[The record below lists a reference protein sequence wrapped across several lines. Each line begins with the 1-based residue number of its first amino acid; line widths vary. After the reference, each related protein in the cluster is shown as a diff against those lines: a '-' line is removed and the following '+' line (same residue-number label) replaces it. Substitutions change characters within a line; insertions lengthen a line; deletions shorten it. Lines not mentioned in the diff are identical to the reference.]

1 METVKH
7 LYIVSF
13 GHSDQYRLETEEPLG
28 SPLHSRHD
36 HLDQI
41 EEKVKTFLEKK
52 FPGKPLA
59 FFFTP
64 RVEEVEWC
72 HRDKYMAFP
81 LLDDAGLDKIEK
93 VLVKEVEDMESLD
106 NLNSNRFSNDGPD
119 PYTKA

>member
-13 GHSDQYRLETEEPLG
+13 GNSDQYRLETEEPLG
-28 SPLHSRHD
+28 TPLHSRHD
-36 HLDQI
+36 RLDQI

-64 RVEEVEWC
+64 RVEEVEWS
-72 HRDKYMAFP
+72 HRDKYMAYP
-81 LLDDAGLDKIEK
+81 LLDDAGLDKIEM

-106 NLNSNRFSNDGPD
+106 NLNSNRFSNAGPD